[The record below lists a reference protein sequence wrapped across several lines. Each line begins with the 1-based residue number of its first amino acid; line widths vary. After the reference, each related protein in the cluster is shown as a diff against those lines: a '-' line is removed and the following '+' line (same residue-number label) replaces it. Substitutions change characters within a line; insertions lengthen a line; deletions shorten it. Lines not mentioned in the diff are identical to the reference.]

1 MAREGWVLVLVVATA
16 VAGCVAP
23 DDPPTAGTGDLVLV
37 QYVSW
42 DVVTGRVVE
51 SSFEDPPTRSPGP
64 DRARYAEAFG
74 GLVQGI
80 RDAADRVLHALDQFD
95 AGSLSPAAVHAIARS
110 ELREARNRRIDQDP
124 PAGLRPAVRHAA
136 DARRSLRQGLE
147 QAEACAAQADADC
160 LAGRDLLQEAKDRVE
175 AAVRDVP
182 PDAFRRPVS
191 LETAPDTTGRSWV
204 FLWNRDAAKRR
215 SGQGVLVDVITK
227 DLDRDGVSDSLIQGR
242 ADVTVEP
249 GRRLVK
255 GEVRTFYRIPG
266 TVGDVTVTSP
276 GLAEALRGRPQGE
289 TALNVPV
296 PEAYRPSDPDKIAEL
311 PRRLDGLPRD
321 RTDLARAT
329 VTNRSTLDASTREGD
344 VVEYRLA
351 PGDSPVPAR
360 VTNLSD
366 GTVSLRLLVEE
377 GMRIR
382 SSRSWDTTVVSVDN
396 ETFAVRRDPEVGAVY
411 HPEGR
416 RARVLDRNATHFA
429 VDFGEAVA
437 GRLLAYDVRIIDLR
451 PDALI
456 RVGRSETPFRYQNHI
471 HDILHVNG
479 VPMIATHYD
488 LKMTFNNGTDWL
500 SFSSAL
506 DEEDVTAVAAGPQGH
521 RFYASTVEDGLLVSS
536 DAGRTWRSDAEGLPS
551 GFLDSIAVADGD
563 PSVVYALHEN
573 GIVYRSRDHGA
584 SWTRRG
590 DPPSPDEI
598 AADPVDPERVW
609 AGTDQGLYRSRDG
622 GASWDLVGLE
632 GRDVRDVVPRSGG
645 PVYALADGC
654 LVRSQAPPG
663 NWTELTPAGRPVLDH
678 IEPTGVSGRLLGA
691 KATGQVAILL
701 DEDAR
706 RIAIPTGA
714 PQARAAC

>member
-1 MAREGWVLVLVVATA
+1 MAREGWVLVLLVAA
-16 VAGCVAP
+16 AAAGCVAP
-23 DDPPTAGTGDLVLV
+23 DDPPVAGTGDLVLV

-42 DVVTGRVVE
+42 DVLTGQPVE
-51 SSFEDPPTRSPGP
+51 SSFEEPPTRSPGP

-74 GLVQGI
+74 GFVQGTQ
-80 RDAADRVLHALDQFD
+80 DAADRVLHALDQLD
-95 AGSLSPAAVHAIARS
+95 TGSLSPSAVHEIARS
-110 ELREARNRRIDQDP
+110 ELRQARDRRIDQDP
-124 PAGLRPAVRHAA
+124 PAGLDPAVRHAT

-160 LAGRDLLQEAKDRVE
+160 LAGRDLLQEAKDRIRE
-175 AAVRDVP
+175 AARVVP

-191 LETAPDTTGRSWV
+191 LETAPDSAGRSWV

-215 SGQGVLVDVITK
+215 SGQAVLVDVTTQ
-227 DLDRDGVSDSLIQGR
+227 DLDRDGVADSLIQSR
-242 ADVTVEP
+242 AEVTVEA

-255 GEVRTFYRIPG
+255 GEVRTFHRIPG

-276 GLAEALRGRPQGE
+276 GLAEALRGRPSGE

-296 PEAYRPSDPDKIAEL
+296 PEAYRPSDPDTISEL

-321 RTDLARAT
+321 RTNLSRAA
-329 VTNRSTLDASTREGD
+329 VADRSTLDASTREGD

-366 GTVSLRLLVEE
+366 DTVSLRLLVEE
-377 GMRIR
+377 GMEIR
-382 SSRSWDTTVVSVDN
+382 SSRSWDTTVVSVGD

-416 RARVLDRNATHFA
+416 RARILDRNATHFA

-451 PDALI
+451 PDALTL
-456 RVGRSETPFRYQNHI
+456 VGRSETPFRYQNHI
-471 HDILHVNG
+471 HDILSVNG

-500 SFSSAL
+500 SFSPAL
-506 DEEDVTAVAAGPQGH
+506 DEKDVTAVAAGPEAH

-536 DAGRTWRSDAEGLPS
+536 DAGRTWRSDVEGLPS
-551 GFLDSIAVADGD
+551 GFLDSIGVADGD
-563 PSVVYALHEN
+563 PSVVYALRED
-573 GIVYRSRDHGA
+573 GTVYRSRDHGA
-584 SWTRRG
+584 SWSRRG
-590 DPPSPDEI
+590 GPPSPNEI

-609 AGTDQGLYRSRDG
+609 AGTDQGLYRSSDG
-622 GASWDLVGLE
+622 GASWDLVGLD
-632 GRDVRDVVPRSGG
+632 GRDVGDVVPQSGG
-645 PVYALADGC
+645 PVYALVDGC
-654 LVRSQAPPG
+654 LVRSEGSSG
-663 NWTELTPAGRPVLDH
+663 NRTELTPAGRPLLDH
-678 IEPTGVSGRLLGA
+678 IEPTGVPGRLLGA
-691 KATGQVAILL
+691 KATGQLAILL

-714 PQARAAC
+714 PQARTTC